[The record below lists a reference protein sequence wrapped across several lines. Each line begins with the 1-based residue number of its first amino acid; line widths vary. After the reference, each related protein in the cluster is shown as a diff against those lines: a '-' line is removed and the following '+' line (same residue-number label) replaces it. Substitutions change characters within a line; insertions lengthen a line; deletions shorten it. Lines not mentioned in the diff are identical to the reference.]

1 MRSAT
6 TRSVTPSPAPA
17 SRRERA
23 LSPAAIVALTV
34 MVVAFA
40 LAGFSSFALA
50 STYDVS
56 ICGTGSGA
64 GTSDGLSVVDYGGS
78 GYMNT
83 VDQCMSGDPKIMHG
97 AFVPSGYSSFNWSG
111 ADGTATIAAPA
122 GTSIESLT
130 TRVALWGFQSY
141 FTWDITAPGGRQ
153 LSRWASYY
161 GSASSFNGTLRW
173 PVNASSVS
181 SRFFCAMPTCSG
193 TGTVVLLSAITPRIS
208 DTSVPTLTSAP
219 GGSLLA
225 GGALRGTKGV
235 SFSASDVGGGIYKVG
250 LRVDGRDEQLQV
262 PDANGGR
269 CAKPFRHMIPCK
281 LSLSS
286 SFTID
291 TTRIADGEHE
301 VQVVVYDATEEG
313 RAVSA
318 PTTITIRNA
327 PTSIERPQLT
337 GTPRLGTALA
347 ASTGTWQGSPSSYSY
362 QWLRCPAAVASPAQ
376 VDGCSPIAGA
386 TRAGYTP
393 GTDDAYKRNAVRV
406 TATNA
411 SGTGSAYSAP
421 SDLVADAQGRTSP
434 PPADD
439 GGSRDVVIVPVPPGP
454 GSSSSSSTTIINP
467 PANGGASAIAG
478 LTNPLGALGG
488 HIANGTNATE
498 NARIRIAFEIRR
510 GTGARKRVTVVRST
524 RNRRWVIKGTLVNA
538 HGTPISGGQLVTAWQ
553 INGRWTARTGVKT
566 LADGRFT
573 YILPKGPSRQIKFVY
588 FAFSDS
594 TGYGES
600 NAIHERVVTP
610 VKLGVSPKAARNGR
624 DVRFAGRVG
633 TDFLPRAG
641 VLVTLE
647 ARYPGGQ
654 WKQFKVVR
662 TGRGG
667 RFAATYRF
675 TRTTTSTRYAF
686 RARVAK
692 QAGYPF
698 EGGISRPIEVLVTP

>member
-1 MRSAT
+1 MRST
-6 TRSVTPSPAPA
+6 TPSTALQSA
-17 SRRERA
+17 RARRCAGA
-23 LSPAAIVALTV
+23 LSPTAIVALTAI
-34 MVVAFA
+34 VVALA
-40 LAGFSSFALA
+40 VAGFASFALA

-97 AFVPSGYSSFNWSG
+97 AFLPSGQSSWNWSG
-111 ADGTATIAAPA
+111 ADGTATIAAPP
-122 GTSIESLT
+122 GTTVESLT
-130 TRVALWGFQSY
+130 MRVALWGFQSY
-141 FTWDITAPGGRQ
+141 FTWDVTAPGGRQ

-173 PVNASSVS
+173 PVNAASVS

-193 TGTVVLLSAITPRIS
+193 ARETVVLLSAITPRIS

-269 CAKPFRHMIPCK
+269 CAKPFRHMVPCK
-281 LSLSS
+281 LSMSS

-318 PTTITIRNA
+318 PTSVTIHNA
-327 PTSIERPQLT
+327 PTSIDRPQLS
-337 GTPRLGTALA
+337 GTPRLGVALA
-347 ASTGTWQGSPSSYSY
+347 ASTGTWQGTPTAYSY
-362 QWLRCPAAVASPAQ
+362 QWLRCPATITSPTQ

-386 TRAGYTP
+386 TRADYTP

-434 PPADD
+434 PSSDD
-439 GGSRDVVIVPVPPGP
+439 GGSRDVVIVPVSPG
-454 GSSSSSSTTIINP
+454 GSSSSSTTIINP

-478 LTNPLGALGG
+478 LTNPLAGLGG
-488 HIANGTNATE
+488 HVANGTGATE

-510 GTGARKRVTVVRST
+510 GHVRKRVSAVRST
-524 RNRRWVIKGTLVNA
+524 RNRRWVIKGTLLNA
-538 HGTPISGGQLVTAWQ
+538 QGRPIAGGQLVTAWQ
-553 INGRWTARTGVKT
+553 INGRWSARTGVKT
-566 LADGRFT
+566 RGDGRFT
-573 YILPKGPSRQIKFVY
+573 YILPKGPSRSIKFVY
-588 FAFSDS
+588 YAFSDS
-594 TGYGES
+594 TSYGES
-600 NAIHERVVTP
+600 NAIVERVATP

-624 DVRFAGRVG
+624 DVRFAGTVG

-667 RFAATYRF
+667 RFTATYQF
-675 TRTTTSTRYAF
+675 TRTTSSTRYAF

-698 EGGISRPIEVLVTP
+698 EGGVSRPVEVRVSP